1 MRYRTYKVTAS
12 DADTGRE
19 VTDTFYCTSEAAAGR
34 DFLEVYRHGRYV
46 VTNVEIAD
54 DSLTDAEYSL
64 IAEIARRKLP
74 TLGGRTS
81 LEPMHSDEL
90 DFVEVSVWNLED
102 ALAAAYQAGK
112 KAAREEGAK

>member
-1 MRYRTYKVTAS
+1 MRYRTYKVTATN
-12 DADTGRE
+12 ADTGRE
-19 VTDTFYCTSEAAAGR
+19 VTDNFYCTSERNARR
-34 DFLEVYRHGRYV
+34 DFHEVYRHGRY
-46 VTNVEIAD
+46 TITAVEIAD

-64 IAEIARRKLP
+64 VAEIARRKLP

-90 DFVEVSVWNLED
+90 DFVEVSVWSLED

-112 KAAREEGAK
+112 KAAREEGTK